1 MSDLAKR
8 EENGKKGESLT
19 QSILLSRFWVLLR
32 STDVDGADFLVQR
45 RSNSLEALRQR
56 AHGIDIFGIIQSKYF
71 ENSNRVKVQ
80 KAYVLDDGIPRKDFF
95 CMLHSH
101 DEEEEPFHYF
111 FSADDIIKEFN
122 LSACKEFYWFALT
135 SNRQYENYKNKK
147 QKFILD
153 KIELGI
159 FQTERDA
166 NKKFIKNKLTAYAR
180 PTMHF
185 QDKPDFEYSLQ
196 IFDGVHI
203 VITQD
208 MTGGS
213 RRLLEPRRDL
223 FENQDDYYWG
233 DDDTGCHFLAVSML
247 AHHLDG
253 ASPSDSAVRKLREHL
268 QSLDAECSYVIN
280 SETLQEFINN
290 PLSAS
295 NRLLALE
302 DELPINR
309 EGQDIAFFEV
319 VHVLGTE
326 LKIKCCDGI
335 ESVLDVKGCDYMKD
349 TIDAVNIFM
358 RYIES
363 SGESTKRMIAIMQD
377 VERDSRTKKVLK
389 IHYVYMIRI
398 VD

>member
-8 EENGKKGESLT
+8 DENGKKGESLT

-32 STDVDGADFLVQR
+32 SSDVDGADFLVQR
-45 RSNSLEALRQR
+45 RSNSLEELRQR
-56 AHGIDIFGIIQSKYF
+56 AHEIDILGIIQSKYF
-71 ENSNRVKVQ
+71 ENSNSVKVH
-80 KAYVLDDGIPRKDFF
+80 KDYVLDDGIPRKDFF
-95 CMLHSH
+95 CILHSH

-111 FSADDIIKEFN
+111 FSADDITKEFN
-122 LSACKEFYWFALT
+122 LSTCEEFYWFALT

-153 KIELGI
+153 KIERGI
-159 FQTERDA
+159 FQTEGDA
-166 NKKFIKNKLTAYAR
+166 NKKFIKNKLTVYAR
-180 PTMHF
+180 PTKHF

-208 MTGGS
+208 MKGGS

-268 QSLDAECSYVIN
+268 QSLDAGDSHVIN
-280 SETLQEFINN
+280 SKTLQEFIDNS
-290 PLSAS
+290 LSAS

-309 EGQDIAFFEV
+309 EGHDIAFFEV

-335 ESVLDVKGCDYMKD
+335 ESVLDMKGCDYMNRV
-349 TIDAVNIFM
+349 INVVNMFT
-358 RYIES
+358 RDIES
-363 SGESTKRMIAIMQD
+363 SGESTKRMIVIILD

-389 IHYVYMIRI
+389 IHYVGTISI

>member
-8 EENGKKGESLT
+8 EENGAKGESLT

-32 STDVDGADFLVQR
+32 STDIDGADFLVQR

-71 ENSNRVKVQ
+71 ENSNRVNVQ
-80 KAYVLDDGIPRKDFF
+80 KTYVLDGGIPRKDFF

-101 DEEEEPFHYF
+101 DEEEEPFNYF
-111 FSADDIIKEFN
+111 FSAEDIVKEFK
-122 LSACKEFYWFALT
+122 LSSCKEFYWFALT
-135 SNRQYENYKNKK
+135 SNRQYDAYKNKK

-159 FQTERDA
+159 FQTESEA
-166 NKKFIKNKLTAYAR
+166 NKKFIKNKLTVYAR

-185 QDKPDFEYSLQ
+185 QDKPDFEYSLK
-196 IFDGVHI
+196 IYDGVH
-203 VITQD
+203 VVTTQD

-253 ASPSDSAVRKLREHL
+253 ASPSDSAVRKLRKYL
-268 QSLDAECSYVIN
+268 QSLDAEYSHVIK

-290 PLSAS
+290 PLSVS
-295 NRLLALE
+295 NRLQDLE
-302 DELPINR
+302 DELPIDR

-319 VHVLGTE
+319 VHLLGTE
-326 LKIKCCDGI
+326 LTIQCCDGI
-335 ESVLDVKGCDYMKD
+335 ESALDVKGCDYMKD
-349 TIDAVNIFM
+349 IVDAVNIFS
-358 RYIES
+358 RGIER
-363 SGESTKRMIAIMQD
+363 SGESTKRMMAIMLH

-398 VD
+398 LD